1 MESSTVKILLYAF
14 VYNTQADFRPKFGGK
29 KEVHM
34 HNMHIYFYNA
44 TE

>member
-1 MESSTVKILLYAF
+1 M
-14 VYNTQADFRPKFGGK
+14 YNTQADFRPKFGGK

-44 TE
+44 TEWSQASYNFISR